1 VFHANAFAAE
11 IVVAESNAAKVSNK
25 LMEMFEQLADKPT
38 KETYEQA
45 TAMVSMANSI
55 VNVQMAQIKFYRLKK
70 LWIISKINKTKCSLE
85 WFQILIKECIK
96 QRRVY
101 LFSLIKT

>member
-1 VFHANAFAAE
+1 MDSCRTCSSNANAFAAE

-45 TAMVSMANSI
+45 TAMVSM
-55 VNVQMAQIKFYRLKK
+55 L
-70 LWIISKINKTKCSLE
+70 
-85 WFQILIKECIK
+85 IL
-96 QRRVY
+96 
-101 LFSLIKT
+101 L

>member
-1 VFHANAFAAE
+1 VFHNANGFESE

-25 LMEMFEQLADKPT
+25 LMEMFEQLAGKPT

-55 VNVQMAQIKFYRLKK
+55 VNVQMAQIKFYRLK
-70 LWIISKINKTKCSLE
+70 
-85 WFQILIKECIK
+85 
-96 QRRVY
+96 
-101 LFSLIKT
+101 

>member
-1 VFHANAFAAE
+1 MPTQFAAE

-55 VNVQMAQIKFYRLKK
+55 VNVQMAQIKFYRLKISK
-70 LWIISKINKTKCSLE
+70 MSKINKTKCSLE
-85 WFQILIKECIK
+85 WFQIL
-96 QRRVY
+96 Y
-101 LFSLIKT
+101 